1 MPSTKLFIFLLCLH
15 EQTLTFFQ
23 VELMTSSGR
32 RVKKRNLDECHGTI
46 SGSNRMKKSR
56 SSRKV
61 SKRKSSKAKI
71 MRPQRVAA
79 LNALNMFSQI
89 TGTSSDEEDENG
101 SENDSSDS
109 ESVLQDSDIQSN
121 ESDANLQNMQQ
132 KCTKEEHSSLDELT
146 DVAKLP
152 ASSESQS
159 IVGNKRRL
167 VLKFSLRDSKKHV
180 SPEDT
185 RLKCDNEAG
194 LVNPFSRSQ
203 EATQEDRTDQSSIDP
218 MSSSTDIIDV
228 ELSQTRNDCM
238 DRVQHGKAED
248 HLEACTGDEENKK
261 RWGDVMPRD
270 ASTELNANFDVPKEN
285 NTEVN
290 GYVKPDSTSVKFSAS
305 NLIEN
310 HGIMFSCR
318 DEKQFG
324 TDGSQNLDTARNKD
338 HAYPDGAL
346 ISESLFES
354 LLPGDQQPKADAS
367 AASFNGNFNT
377 GYIDDSLEINKVVGT
392 NHSNEPKEDAP
403 LRSTKLIIKTK
414 KRIVMD
420 PKTPSKLKFVTAV
433 EDQSSARGVLKP
445 ESQLYR
451 DPNLVLKVPEQ
462 GEATGRLW
470 HSYSDIRM
478 SDAAYGDENTA
489 VNDHHDLE
497 TDVIETSTDAIRR
510 TRSMKMKA
518 TSRDPNAV
526 NRNFKVRRGHTSE
539 GTSRNAE
546 NLSLEFSGQLLQRSR
561 STRYQRGGYND
572 NEPSFSTRRK
582 PNYSVRKLSWLML
595 SEHEEGYRYIPQ
607 LGDEVVYLR
616 QVMPHYS

>member
-1 MPSTKLFIFLLCLH
+1 
-15 EQTLTFFQ
+15 
-23 VELMTSSGR
+23 MTSSGR

-109 ESVLQDSDIQSN
+109 ESELQDSDIQSN

-203 EATQEDRTDQSSIDP
+203 EATREDRTDQSSIDP
-218 MSSSTDIIDV
+218 MSSFTDIIDV

-248 HLEACTGDEENKK
+248 HLGACTGDEENKK

-270 ASTELNANFDVPKEN
+270 APTELNANFDVQKEK
-285 NTEVN
+285 NTEVI
-290 GYVKPDSTSVKFSAS
+290 GYVKPDNTSVKFSAS

-324 TDGSQNLDTARNKD
+324 TDGSQNLYAARNKD

-354 LLPGDQQPKADAS
+354 LFPGDHQPKANAS

-392 NHSNEPKEDAP
+392 NYSNELKEDAP

-420 PKTPSKLKFVTAV
+420 PKTPSKLKFVSAV

-445 ESQLYR
+445 ESLLYR

-462 GEATGRLW
+462 GEATGRLR
-470 HSYSDIRM
+470 HAYSDIRM

-616 QVMPHYS
+616 QVMPYYS

>member
-203 EATQEDRTDQSSIDP
+203 GATQEDRTDQSSIDP

-290 GYVKPDSTSVKFSAS
+290 GYVKPDNTSVKFSAS

-310 HGIMFSCR
+310 HAIMFSCR

-414 KRIVMD
+414 KKIVMD

>member
-218 MSSSTDIIDV
+218 VSSSTDIIDV

-270 ASTELNANFDVPKEN
+270 ASTELNANFDVQKEN

-290 GYVKPDSTSVKFSAS
+290 GYVKPDNTSVKFSAS

>member
-203 EATQEDRTDQSSIDP
+203 EATQENRTDQSSIDP